1 MRRLITLILT
11 GIISAFLACGVFAQ
25 VNITVGANIL
35 VSSAQPGWEH
45 SEYVADG
52 DPSDPNRI
60 MVCSMRFSQA
70 RNQLVSSLYTTF
82 DGGKSWE
89 IGNTDDSS
97 RFGGG
102 VG

>member
-1 MRRLITLILT
+1 
-11 GIISAFLACGVFAQ
+11 
-25 VNITVGANIL
+25 TV
-35 VSSAQPGWEH
+35 VSSEQPGWEH

-52 DPSDPNRI
+52 DPSDLNRI
-60 MVCSMRFSQA
+60 MVCSMRFSQT

-82 DGGKSWE
+82 DGGKNWE

-102 VG
+102 VGDPACAYGVNHEAFFVVLAGSDAHPTDSKYR